1 MTSLKFNGG
10 DILRVDLD
18 FDRVC
23 DLLEKALSQGTLLTI
38 DGPDGYEIKI
48 NPQTVQFVQN
58 GVGRR
63 IYSGPGEEPSSDEPA
78 GIVRES

>member
-18 FDRVC
+18 FERVC
-23 DLLEKALSQGTLLTI
+23 DLLEKALAHGTLMAI

-63 IYSGPGEEPSSDEPA
+63 IYSGPGEESSPDEPA
-78 GIVRES
+78 GIVRGA

>member
-18 FDRVC
+18 FERVC
-23 DLLEKALSQGTLLTI
+23 ELLEKALAHGTLMTI
-38 DGPDGYEIKI
+38 EGPDGYEIKI

-58 GVGRR
+58 GIGRR
-63 IYSGPGEEPSSDEPA
+63 IYSGPGEESTPDEAVGSVPGA
-78 GIVRES
+78 